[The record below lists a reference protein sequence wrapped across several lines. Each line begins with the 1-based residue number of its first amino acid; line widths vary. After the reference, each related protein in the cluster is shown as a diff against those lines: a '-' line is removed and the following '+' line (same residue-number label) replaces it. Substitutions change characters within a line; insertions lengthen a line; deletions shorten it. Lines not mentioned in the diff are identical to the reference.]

1 MPSVCTT
8 VALNV
13 ASGSFTQL
21 YPGVSGM
28 CDVSFFYPTVGAYM
42 VIADTVGDAA
52 TASGAALTRTT
63 LTANQVPTP
72 TVRLDPSKTWV
83 RAISTVAGSMYMV
96 ISW

>member
-8 VALNV
+8 VALN
-13 ASGSFTQL
+13 ASTGAFTAL

-28 CDVSFFYPTVGAYM
+28 CDVSFFYPTIAAYM
-42 VIADTVGDAA
+42 VIADSAGDAA
-52 TASGAALTRTT
+52 TASGAALTRLT
-63 LTANQVPTP
+63 LTANQTPTP

-83 RAISTVAGSMYMV
+83 RAISTTAGSMYMV

>member
-8 VALNV
+8 VALN
-13 ASGSFTQL
+13 ASSGAFTAL

-28 CDVSFFYPTVGAYM
+28 CDVSFFYPTIAAYM
-42 VIADTVGDAA
+42 VIADDATA
-52 TASGAALTRTT
+52 AVTASGAALTRLT
-63 LTANQVPTP
+63 LTANQTPTP

-83 RAISTVAGSMYMV
+83 RAISTTAGSMYMV

>member
-8 VALNV
+8 VQLNSS
-13 ASGSFTQL
+13 AGACTAL
-21 YPGVSGM
+21 YPSVSGM
-28 CDVSFFYPTVGAYM
+28 CDVSFFYPTVASYM
-42 VIADTVGDAA
+42 VVADDATAAA
-52 TASGAALTRTT
+52 TATVAAITRLT

-83 RAISTVAGSMYMV
+83 RSTTTTAGVMYMV